1 MKTQDADP
9 LVNYLQDANLYG
21 EESSQMNPP
30 EILRSS
36 SLNQPVPKYAQTA
49 MDQHATQQLSNKD
62 IL

>member
-30 EILRSS
+30 EILRST

-49 MDQHATQQLSNKD
+49 MDQHATQ
-62 IL
+62 